1 MPNPLRAAVV
11 GTGFIGRVHVR
22 SARLAGAQVV
32 GVVASSPERSAE
44 AAKSLEVPRTF
55 ASGIEAARDK
65 DVDVIH
71 ICTPNS
77 LHMEVAKAALEAGK
91 HVVCEKP
98 LATSLQDARMLTDLA
113 RSKGLIGTVP
123 FINRYHPMVREARSR
138 VQSDETETPCDPS
151 SASGGIPRGTGK
163 LYLIQGSYL
172 QDWLMQAGDTNWRV
186 DAAAGGKSRAFADI
200 GSHLCDV
207 LEWITG
213 ERFSSLIATLGT
225 PIAERSAAASRV
237 AFQASGEVKETKAVT
252 TEDVACLIL
261 RTERGTLASLT
272 ISQVSAGRKNR
283 LWFELDGAQQSVI
296 FDLENPEQLW
306 IGRRD
311 GMTLLVRD
319 PSQGSAE
326 QRRLA
331 WLPGGHAQGW
341 GDCFEAFVRDTYAAI
356 RGESH
361 IGLPTFAAGARSMSI
376 VEAVLRSSANN
387 QWTSITA

>member
-1 MPNPLRAAVV
+1 MSKPLRAAVV

-22 SARLAGAQVV
+22 SARLAGAEVM
-32 GVVASSPERSAE
+32 GVAASSPDRSAE
-44 AAKSLEVPRTF
+44 AAKSLEVPRAY
-55 ASGIEAARDK
+55 ASGLEAAKDK

-98 LATSLQDARMLTDLA
+98 LATSLHDARELTEIA
-113 RSKGLIGTVP
+113 KRKGLIGTVP
-123 FINRYHPMVREARSR
+123 FINRYHPMVREAQAR
-138 VQSDETETPCDPS
+138 VQSDQ
-151 SASGGIPRGTGK
+151 TGK

-186 DAAAGGKSRAFADI
+186 DVAAGGASRAFADI
-200 GSHLCDV
+200 GSHLCDL

-213 ERFSSLIATLGT
+213 ERFTSLIATLDT
-225 PIAERSAAASRV
+225 PIAQRSAAASRV
-237 AFQASGEVKETKAVT
+237 AFQASGEVKDTKPVS

-261 RTERGTLASLT
+261 RTNRGTLASLT

-283 LWFELDGAQQSVI
+283 LWFELDGAQQSVM
-296 FDLENPEQLW
+296 FDLESPEQLW
-306 IGRRD
+306 VGRRE

-319 PSQGSAE
+319 PSQGSPE

-331 WLPGGHAQGW
+331 FLPAGHAQGW

-356 RGESH
+356 RGEKH
-361 IGLPTFAAGARSMSI
+361 LGLPTFADGARSMSI
-376 VEAVLRSSANN
+376 VEAVLRSSATN
-387 QWTSITA
+387 QWTSIADDPTQPA